1 MQNIDVPPYILIS
14 SVANDSTLTC
24 GKDVTDVQLLEAS
37 RSFHISQKGDYPR
50 PLY

>member
-37 RSFHISQKGDYPR
+37 TYLKREITLDHFTRS
-50 PLY
+50 